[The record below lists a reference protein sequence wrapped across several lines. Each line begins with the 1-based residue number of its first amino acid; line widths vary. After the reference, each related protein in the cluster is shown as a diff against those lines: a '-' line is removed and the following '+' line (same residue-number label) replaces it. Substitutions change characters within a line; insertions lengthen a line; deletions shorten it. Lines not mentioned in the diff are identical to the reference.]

1 MKKTVCLLLCLALC
15 LSAAACGS
23 RTRVGAYGIRTIQ
36 TLVEQDYS
44 LAFRT
49 NDPTADLVIAAL
61 EVLSAEGKVDELST
75 KWFGGRLIDFDR
87 NAKALDEVKRIS
99 GETDLTGL
107 LTHS

>member
-49 NDPTADLVIAAL
+49 NDPTADLVIA
-61 EVLSAEGKVDELST
+61 EVDSIVEVGELDPNNIVTPGILVDILV
-75 KWFGGRLIDFDR
+75 
-87 NAKALDEVKRIS
+87 VKGDNYYAAR
-99 GETDLTGL
+99 T
-107 LTHS
+107 